1 MAGADC
7 VIGKRGS
14 HKAICL
20 RKNTFRGD
28 PKEDFMKKFLK
39 PLCVLMS
46 AAVGCAVICSCAAS
60 GNLIAAPGQHSPV
73 TYEDRQ
79 QQSYKTISQSAN
91 AFAADFTE
99 ALYSDYESDGNLAIS
114 PVSVYMALALSA
126 RTAAGETREQI
137 LSALNVT
144 YEQLQTDF
152 SYLYRSLNYSQ
163 EGTTLSTTNSVWMQE
178 GVEYIEECI
187 NDLAEKY
194 FCYSY
199 STDFAG
205 DNRTANEAIRSFI
218 KDRTNG
224 LIDQDFELS
233 AETYFALI
241 NTLYLKDGWYDGGD
255 ELLLT
260 DSQYDFTQTDGVVL
274 SLRLMCGKYNLG
286 RVQRGEHFSTFYT
299 RTNGGF
305 KLHFVLPDQGYTLR
319 DVFNADA
326 INFVSGITDYGGYD
340 EVVNVNHKTRCLF
353 PQFEAEYDGDVI
365 QTLND
370 NFGITDL
377 FSEARCDLSSL
388 IPGGATP
395 AGERI
400 FCQRIQ
406 HVAKLKVDRKGIE
419 GAAVTVVVNAPTS
432 AEPIEEVLYDMVIDR
447 AFGYVLT
454 DPYGTILFT
463 GVVNNI

>member
-1 MAGADC
+1 
-7 VIGKRGS
+7 
-14 HKAICL
+14 
-20 RKNTFRGD
+20 
-28 PKEDFMKKFLK
+28 MKKFLK

-46 AAVGCAVICSCAAS
+46 AAVGCALICSCAAS

-79 QQSYKTISQSAN
+79 QQSYKSILQSAN

-187 NDLAEKY
+187 TDLAEKY

-205 DNRTANEAIRSFI
+205 DTRTANEAIRNFI
-218 KDRTNG
+218 KERTNG
-224 LIDQDFELS
+224 LIDQDFQLP
-233 AETYFALI
+233 AETCFALI
-241 NTLYLKDGWYDGGD
+241 NTLYLKDGWYEGGD
-255 ELLLT
+255 ELPLT
-260 DSQYDFTQTDGVVL
+260 DSQYDFTQTDGAVL
-274 SLRLMCGKYNLG
+274 SRQLMRGKYNLG

-305 KLHFVLPDQGYTLR
+305 KLHFVLPDQGYAVR

-340 EVVNVNHKTRCLF
+340 EAANVNHKTRCLF

-388 IPGGATP
+388 IPGGATS

-400 FCQRIQ
+400 VCQRIQ